1 MKERKKRVQRGQK
14 EEEEMIDLL
23 RWEERKVGVSRVE
36 EEVVWWRDEWGLMIF
51 AMTSYFRLD

>member
-36 EEVVWWRDEWGLMIF
+36 EEVVWWREEWGLMIF
-51 AMTSYFRLD
+51 ARTSYFRLD

>member
-1 MKERKKRVQRGQK
+1 MQRGQK

-36 EEVVWWRDEWGLMIF
+36 EEVVWWREEWGLMIF